1 MAGWTAEHVEDQIL
15 KIQNQNE
22 YRFNIAERNLHMNM
36 NKLLV
41 AIILLL
47 AYLNTDMAVAA
58 DKIVATEKS
67 VVYHLHQGDTVLV
80 SVWGEDTLKQQV
92 VVLPDSSITLPLAG
106 RVEVGGLSTPEVE
119 QLIAEKLK
127 KYLKDPV
134 VTVVI
139 ASLDGNRAYVAGKV
153 LKPGPLIISGPITV
167 LQAISIANGFDK
179 FANESEIKVIRTKP
193 DGRQEVLPVHYND
206 IISGKDMSTNIQL
219 IAGDTIVV
227 P

>member
-1 MAGWTAEHVEDQIL
+1 
-15 KIQNQNE
+15 
-22 YRFNIAERNLHMNM
+22 MNM
-36 NKLLV
+36 MKRLVALTLLLV
-41 AIILLL
+41 YFDAGMAI
-47 AYLNTDMAVAA
+47 AA
-58 DKIVATEKS
+58 DKP
-67 VVYHLHQGDTVLV
+67 VVYQLHQGDTVLV
-80 SVWGEDTLKQQV
+80 SVWGEDSLKQQV

-119 QLIAEKLK
+119 RLIAEKLK
-127 KYLKDPV
+127 KFLKDPV

-153 LKPGPLIISGPITV
+153 LKPGPLIISGPTTV

-193 DGRQEVLPVHYND
+193 DGRQEVLQVHYND

-219 IAGDTIVV
+219 MAGDTIVV

>member
-1 MAGWTAEHVEDQIL
+1 
-15 KIQNQNE
+15 
-22 YRFNIAERNLHMNM
+22 MNM
-36 NKLLV
+36 MKRLIALT
-41 AIILLL
+41 LLL
-47 AYLNTDMAVAA
+47 AYFDAGMAVAA
-58 DKIVATEKS
+58 DKPA
-67 VVYHLHQGDTVLV
+67 VYQLHPGDTVLV
-80 SVWGEDTLKQQV
+80 SVWGEDSLKQQV

-119 QLIAEKLK
+119 RLIAEKLK

-139 ASLDGNRAYVAGKV
+139 AGIDGNRAYVTGKV

-179 FANESEIKVIRTKP
+179 FANEGGIKVIRTKP
-193 DGRQEVLPVHYND
+193 DGHQDVLAVHYND
-206 IISGKDMSTNIQL
+206 IVSGKDMSSNIQL
-219 IAGDTIVV
+219 MAGDTIVV